1 MSELE
6 GQQKMTANFTES
18 ACTTDVKIHTSLIM
32 LGSIPSERKFKTIAK
47 INQDKN
53 WMTLI
58 YLARSSDKSKGKL
71 KLQQTTNPEN
81 LQIHKKTAMQLCV
94 FY

>member
-6 GQQKMTANFTES
+6 GEQKMTANFTES

-53 WMTLI
+53 
-58 YLARSSDKSKGKL
+58 
-71 KLQQTTNPEN
+71 
-81 LQIHKKTAMQLCV
+81 
-94 FY
+94 